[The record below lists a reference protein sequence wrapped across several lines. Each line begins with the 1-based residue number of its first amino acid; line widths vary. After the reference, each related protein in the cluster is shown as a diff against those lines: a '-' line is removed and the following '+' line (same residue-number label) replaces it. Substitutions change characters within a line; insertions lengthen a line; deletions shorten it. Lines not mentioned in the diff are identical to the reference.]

1 MKRPPFNPFEGLTLA
16 DINNTVKELEQTEL
30 VRNIKLHEELNRQLR
45 LRNLNEQHMERY
57 LTLNRFGEEKQKYL
71 LEKEKI
77 LSSAEARKQL
87 HILDSCLTEINFN
100 KHAVEELNS
109 RGEYLRS
116 EHFEFS
122 ADVTQKETRI
132 NSLFTEL
139 HNLYNKKKNPF

>member
-71 LEKEKI
+71 LEKEK
-77 LSSAEARKQL
+77 
-87 HILDSCLTEINFN
+87 NFII
-100 KHAVEELNS
+100 
-109 RGEYLRS
+109 R
-116 EHFEFS
+116 
-122 ADVTQKETRI
+122 
-132 NSLFTEL
+132 
-139 HNLYNKKKNPF
+139 